1 MSEDKE
7 GYSSQLPDE
16 LLYNLLVGREGRMG
30 LFPEVEKYFKS
41 QLEGLGSPDSS
52 PYTYTGDRIADFSP
66 RERLAMQYAD
76 QGLGSFIP
84 YLARSKGLTEEALA
98 TLSGGTSE
106 AKSQLLRSLQ
116 QGEDY
121 TRAGIDIGRS
131 AVTAQEPYIKE
142 ALQRTR
148 SSTRGFDPSTDISK
162 YMDPYEDD
170 VVQQVMKDI
179 RDSQA
184 TSDVARRAAEVGSGG
199 YGGSRSGVSQQESDR
214 QTTRG
219 LAESVGAIRSRGYE
233 NARQSAMS
241 EFARQRGADASAA
254 GMTAGLGSQVAG
266 ARSGLASLVG
276 GAGQQLYGM
285 GTGASSG
292 LAGLAGQLAGGMTGG
307 AGAYSSLAQLNP
319 QLRQGDVNTLMNI
332 GGMNRA
338 RNQAGLDLNYQ
349 NFVGQYNLP
358 QQLLGGYANFLTG
371 AGPLAGGVG
380 YSGPAYNTPGSIYGP
395 TVYGSTG
402 GEASNLK
409 SIPPEKKGLLA
420 LAKRAP
426 EAVRKMGYQAA
437 KKGHGGG
444 LSSVRFPMATRKLR

>member
-1 MSEDKE
+1 
-7 GYSSQLPDE
+7 
-16 LLYNLLVGREGRMG
+16 
-30 LFPEVEKYFKS
+30 
-41 QLEGLGSPDSS
+41 
-52 PYTYTGDRIADFSP
+52 
-66 RERLAMQYAD
+66 
-76 QGLGSFIP
+76 
-84 YLARSKGLTEEALA
+84 
-98 TLSGGTSE
+98 
-106 AKSQLLRSLQ
+106 
-116 QGEDY
+116 
-121 TRAGIDIGRS
+121 
-131 AVTAQEPYIKE
+131 
-142 ALQRTR
+142 
-148 SSTRGFDPSTDISK
+148 
-162 YMDPYEDD
+162 
-170 VVQQVMKDI
+170 
-179 RDSQA
+179 
-184 TSDVARRAAEVGSGG
+184 
-199 YGGSRSGVSQQESDR
+199 
-214 QTTRG
+214 
-219 LAESVGAIRSRGYE
+219 
-233 NARQSAMS
+233 MS
-241 EFARQRGADASAA
+241 EFARQRAADASAA

-307 AGAYSSLAQLNP
+307 AGAYSSLAQLDP
-319 QLRQGDVNTLMNI
+319 QLRQGDINTLMNI
-332 GGMNRA
+332 GAMNRA

-380 YSGPAYNTPGSIYGP
+380 YSGPGYVGPG

-402 GEASNLK
+402 GEASDLK

-444 LSSVRFPMATRKLR
+444 LSSVRFPMATRKLRQ